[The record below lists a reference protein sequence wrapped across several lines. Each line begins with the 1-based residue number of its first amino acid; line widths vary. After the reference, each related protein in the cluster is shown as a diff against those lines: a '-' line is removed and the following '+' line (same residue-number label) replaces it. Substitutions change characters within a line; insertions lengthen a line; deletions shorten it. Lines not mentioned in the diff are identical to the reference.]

1 MNSSKVANLGRL
13 SHLHL
18 REPEFT
24 NTRICLVEYI
34 LSTAQ
39 LHDNAACTNS
49 ILRTEIQAAAAGEEL
64 FALP

>member
-1 MNSSKVANLGRL
+1 MIDSPKVPNLR
-13 SHLHL
+13 SFTHLHR

-39 LHDNAACTNS
+39 LHDNAAYTNN
-49 ILRTEIQAAAAGEEL
+49 ILRSEIQSAAVGEDL
-64 FALP
+64 FT